1 MPLTRDQGVATVDFI
16 LHILILAGV
25 IFFVAE
31 SMRGVHIEGYGTA
44 IIVALVYSL
53 INIVLGTVLAI
64 LTLPLMIITV
74 GLFKFV
80 INSFLLWITDQM
92 IDDFEIE
99 DFGTTFL
106 LAIIITLAD
115 TALAITF

>member
-1 MPLTRDQGVATVDFI
+1 MDLI

-31 SMRGVHIEGYGTA
+31 STRRVHVEGYGTA
-44 IIVALVYSL
+44 IVVAVVYSI
-53 INIVLGTVLAI
+53 INFFLGTALAI
-64 LTLPLMIITV
+64 LTLPLMFITV
-74 GLFKFV
+74 GLFKIV
-80 INSFLLWITDQM
+80 INAFLLWITDQM

-106 LAIIITLAD
+106 FAIIITIAD
-115 TALAITF
+115 TALAFIF

>member
-1 MPLTRDQGVATVDFI
+1 MDLI

-31 SMRGVHIEGYGTA
+31 SMRRVHVEGYGTA
-44 IIVALVYSL
+44 IVVAVVYSI
-53 INIVLGTVLAI
+53 INFFLGTALAI
-64 LTLPLMIITV
+64 LTLPLMFITV
-74 GLFKFV
+74 GLFKIV
-80 INSFLLWITDQM
+80 INAFLLWITDQM

-106 LAIIITLAD
+106 FAIIITIAD
-115 TALAITF
+115 TALAFIF

>member
-1 MPLTRDQGVATVDFI
+1 MEFI

-31 SMRGVHIEGYGTA
+31 SMRGVHVEGYGTA

-53 INIVLGTVLAI
+53 INIVLGTALAI
-64 LTLPLMIITV
+64 LTLPLMIITI
-74 GLFKFV
+74 GLFKLV
-80 INSFLLWITDQM
+80 INAFLLWITDAM

-99 DFGTTFL
+99 DFGTTFVF
-106 LAIIITLAD
+106 AIVITLAD
-115 TALAITF
+115 TGLAIIF

>member
-1 MPLTRDQGVATVDFI
+1 MDLI

-31 SMRGVHIEGYGTA
+31 SMRGVYVEGYGTA
-44 IIVALVYSL
+44 IVVAVVYSI
-53 INIVLGTVLAI
+53 INFFLGTALAI
-64 LTLPLMIITV
+64 LTLPLMFITV
-74 GLFKFV
+74 GLFKIV
-80 INSFLLWITDQM
+80 INAFLLWITDQM

-106 LAIIITLAD
+106 FAIIITIAD
-115 TALAITF
+115 TALAFIF